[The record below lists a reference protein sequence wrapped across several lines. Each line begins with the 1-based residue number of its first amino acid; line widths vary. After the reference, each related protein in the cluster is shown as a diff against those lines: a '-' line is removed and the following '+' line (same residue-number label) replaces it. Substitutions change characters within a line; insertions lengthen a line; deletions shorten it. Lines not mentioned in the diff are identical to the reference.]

1 MGEVRRSALIFVV
14 LAALAPPAWG
24 DNAGGAAAP
33 DDSNTANVGGASLP
47 PSGPLPVAHLSAPSL
62 RVPGRPSI
70 RVRFTGTGRSVV
82 ARVVV
87 LREPGN
93 AVVARIV
100 LGSVPLGRTIRV
112 RWRRGALRPGRYLV
126 RVHAHDAWNR
136 QLRRIARASG
146 KSVLTV
152 RARPK
157 PKPRPRPR
165 PRPRPSVGNLG
176 SGVFPVA
183 GPSSYGDGFGAP
195 RKGYRHQGQDIV
207 GARGLPIVVPT
218 AGTVLYTSYQRSAA
232 GEYVVVSAANG
243 YSYFFAHCIRHS
255 TIVSPGQALVAG
267 AQVCSLGAT
276 GDATGPHLHFEVW
289 VNGWRVSSKSAPID
303 PLPLLRSWAS

>member
-1 MGEVRRSALIFVV
+1 MRRSALIFVV

-24 DNAGGAAAP
+24 DDVGGAAAP
-33 DDSNTANVGGASLP
+33 DAGNTANDGGAVMP
-47 PSGPLPVAHLSAPSL
+47 PGGRPPVAHLSAPSL
-62 RVPGRPSI
+62 RAPGRPSI
-70 RVRFTGTGRSVV
+70 RVRFTGTGHSVV

-87 LREPGN
+87 LRVPGN
-93 AVVARIV
+93 TVVTRIV
-100 LGSVPLGRTIRV
+100 LGNVPLGRTIRV
-112 RWRRGALRPGRYLV
+112 PWRRGVLPAGRYLV

-136 QLRRIARASG
+136 QLRRLARASG
-146 KSVLTV
+146 KSLLTV

-157 PKPRPRPR
+157 PKPRPKPKA
-165 PRPRPSVGNLG
+165 PLGGSG

-183 GPSSYGDGFGAP
+183 GPFSYGERFGAP
-195 RKGYRHQGQDIV
+195 RKGYRHQGQDIL

-232 GEYVVVSAANG
+232 GEYVVVSGANG

-255 TIVSPGQALVAG
+255 TVVSPGQQLVAG

-289 VNGWRVSSKSAPID
+289 VNGWRVDRKSAPID
-303 PLPLLRSWAS
+303 PLPLLKSWAS